1 MLQEGG
7 DILPAIK
14 DGDFCFSAGRGEKI
28 RVQHFFGCVRR
39 VLVLMLAF
47 IYIGFAHAQA
57 LNAPLLPNT
66 VSCTLTKSDVCV
78 DATPCKTISSGG
90 NSFQVCLAGVA
101 LPNTSSANTTESCW
115 EYQSTYT
122 CLQKAD
128 DCLNIRSTPG
138 CVEEPGSPV
147 CANDSSGKPMMDPR
161 FGCTAKTHT
170 FKCAPAS
177 GNGGSISD
185 PGCTNSVTM
194 NGLTWSTS
202 SPSAQGDFVTAVLA
216 RELQSQVGTGIE
228 RGLSLFPGQTNKCV
242 IKIGGLKNCCSGG
255 GSDQSSGSNA
265 SVASSAGVTAAGAAL
280 IYGAQYA
287 AYQGSAFV
295 YDSLMNSGATQMA
308 YEWASTTGLWAADQ
322 GMTQVGTVG
331 AFSGGIGAMGFGTT
345 AGSAAGLA
353 GTVGGEAITGAT
365 MAYTADGGWVLASTL
380 GPNQAVLYFNPYAL
394 AAAVAIMVVSQL
406 VMTYLS
412 CDQESQQT
420 VNLKS
425 KNICHYIGSYCSSMM
440 NLGFTTVCLETS
452 QSYCCYNGLLA
463 KGIEEGAHAQLGGSW
478 GTPESPVCGVYDA
491 ATPSAG
497 NMGLSVNLLMQ
508 LDFNTIDLS
517 EFAAQVGSNVQTLGN
532 DSLSVMQSNAA
543 SKIK

>member
-1 MLQEGG
+1 MRFVIYRALV
-7 DILPAIK
+7 
-14 DGDFCFSAGRGEKI
+14 SA
-28 RVQHFFGCVRR
+28 
-39 VLVLMLAF
+39 L
-47 IYIGFAHAQA
+47 GFAYTAFAYGQA
-57 LNAPLLPNT
+57 VNAPLLPNT
-66 VSCTLTKSDVCV
+66 VNCTPQGTICA
-78 DATPCKTISSGG
+78 DATPCKTFGEG
-90 NSFQVCLAGVA
+90 MTLCLAGVTA
-101 LPNTSSANTTESCW
+101 PLGGAVSTESCW
-115 EYQSTYT
+115 EYKTTYT
-122 CLQKAD
+122 CLQKVD

-138 CVEEPGSPV
+138 CVEQPGSPV
-147 CANDSSGKPMMDPR
+147 CANDSSGNPMMDPR

-170 FKCAPAS
+170 FKCTPTS
-177 GNGGSISD
+177 GNGGGVSD

-202 SPSAQGDFVTAVLA
+202 SPSAQGDFVLAAVA
-216 RELQSQVGTGIE
+216 RELQNQVGTGIE

-255 GSDQSSGSNA
+255 GSDQSGGSNA

-280 IYGAQYA
+280 SYGAQYA
-287 AYQGSAFV
+287 AYQGSTFV

-308 YEWASTTGLWAADQ
+308 YEWAATTGLWGAQ
-322 GMTQVGTVG
+322 EGMTTVG
-331 AFSGGIGAMGFGTT
+331 SIGAFGGGIGAMGFGTT
-345 AGSAAGLA
+345 SAAAAGMTGTLGGSA
-353 GTVGGEAITGAT
+353 VTGAT
-365 MAYTADGGWVLASTL
+365 MAYTSEGGWVLASSL
-380 GPNQAVLYFNPYAL
+380 AESGGSAILYFNPYAL

-425 KNICHYIGSYCSSMM
+425 KNICHYIGSYCSSKM

-463 KGIEEGAHAQLGGSW
+463 REIEEGAHAQLGGTW

-508 LDFNTIDLS
+508 LDFNSIDLS
-517 EFAAQVGSNVQTLGN
+517 EFAAQVSNNVQTLGT
-532 DSLSVMQSNAA
+532 DSMSTMQTNAA
-543 SKIK
+543 TKYK